1 MIDELKQLREKVD
14 RVDDQILNAL
24 KERAAICRSIG
35 SLKKKNGI
43 PVKDILRE
51 GEIFERIR
59 EKAKGFSLD
68 PEQVEAVFR
77 EIVIM
82 CSAVQE

>member
-1 MIDELKQLREKVD
+1 MIDELLQLRGKVD

-24 KERAAICRSIG
+24 KERTEICRSIG
-35 SLKKKNGI
+35 SIKKENGI
-43 PVKDILRE
+43 PVKDLYRE

-68 PEQVEAVFR
+68 PERVEAVFR